1 MAAGVSVAVSGSLLL
16 VSACGGSAASEIAVR
31 DAFLGETEQG
41 AAAALYLTIEQSGG
55 DDRLVG
61 VTTDVSDV
69 VGVMPATIDM
79 SEALTD
85 RSVDQPIEGDST
97 LQYSPGGEHLMV
109 IAVSRP
115 LVAGDLITVT
125 LEFEDHEPVTVQA
138 ETLSLL
144 DINERA
150 ADQREDEQ
158 GAGAP
163 GGSDR

>member
-1 MAAGVSVAVSGSLLL
+1 MVAVASGSLLIL
-16 VSACGGSAASEIAVR
+16 SACGGSGPSEITVS
-31 DAFLGETEQG
+31 DAFLGETQEG

-55 DDRLVG
+55 ADRLVG

-69 VGVMPATIDM
+69 VGVMPATMDM

-85 RSVDQPIEGDST
+85 RSVDQPIEGGST
-97 LQYSPGGEHLMV
+97 LQYAPGDDHLMV
-109 IAVSRP
+109 IAVSRT
-115 LVAGDLITVT
+115 LVAGDRIAVT

-163 GGSDR
+163 EGSDR

>member
-1 MAAGVSVAVSGSLLL
+1 VVVVVSASVVMAGVM
-16 VSACGGSAASEIAVR
+16 VSACGGTGPSEITVS

-55 DDRLVG
+55 ADRLVA
-61 VTTDVSDV
+61 VTTDVSDI
-69 VGVMPATIDM
+69 VGVMPATMDM

-85 RSVDQPIEGDST
+85 RSVDQPIGGDT
-97 LQYSPGGEHLMV
+97 TVRYSPGGEHLMV
-109 IAVSRP
+109 IAVSRT
-115 LVAGDLITVT
+115 LVAGDRIAVT

-163 GGSDR
+163 GGSNR